1 MTVSGSSVQVNGA
14 PELADRAF
22 LDRVERRANGTLGMV
37 DHQRINPRH
46 PTYARFEECSTRAA
60 SQVDQK
66 GMECGPGTRSFQA
79 VEAMG
84 VGPLR
89 QRGGFRDAEKSRRVR
104 CRPRNQPLARAARTA
119 RRS

>member
-22 LDRVERRANGTLGMV
+22 LDRVERRANGTFGMV
-37 DHQRINPRH
+37 DHQRINPRQ

-66 GMECGPGTRSFQA
+66 GWSAGRGLALSKPLKPWVLDCCANE
-79 VEAMG
+79 G
-84 VGPLR
+84 VC
-89 QRGGFRDAEKSRRVR
+89 DAEKSRRVR